1 MDSKLTFE
9 YDRIGD
15 TLYINKCTP
24 YPEKESAEIEYGV
37 VASFH
42 PKTNEI
48 ENLEVMFFWKRLSEK
63 TWFELPINAD
73 FSLVGLSSK
82 N

>member
-48 ENLEVMFFWKRLSEK
+48 ENLEVMFF
-63 TWFELPINAD
+63 
-73 FSLVGLSSK
+73 
-82 N
+82 